1 LVLLSNVA
9 YVVHTALTKRF
20 AEDMDFINFFT
31 MRMLTSTAFLFLF
44 AAGSRELVLPD
55 GITMLLLLLFGTT
68 DVVISRALY
77 YVALRRLTLSVH
89 TIVLTLSPVLTIIWS
104 WLLFREVPAI
114 LQWLGG
120 ILVLIGVATAT
131 VRPRHRPVDPGVVDL
146 EAEVRLGPG

>member
-1 LVLLSNVA
+1 
-9 YVVHTALTKRF
+9 
-20 AEDMDFINFFT
+20 MDFINFFT

-55 GITMLLLLLFGTT
+55 GVTMLLLLLFGTT

-131 VRPRHRPVDPGVVDL
+131 VRPRQRPVDPHVVDL
-146 EAEVRLGPG
+146 EAEVRLGPS

>member
-1 LVLLSNVA
+1 
-9 YVVHTALTKRF
+9 VHTALTKRF

-55 GITMLLLLLFGTT
+55 GITLLLLLLFGTT

-131 VRPRHRPVDPGVVDL
+131 VRPRRRPVDPGVVDL
-146 EAEVRLGPG
+146 EAEVRLGPS